1 MLSVNPESAE
11 LLQPSHK
18 MRAEERGVELCL
30 MGAEWRC
37 RNMKTVEALSTHFDT
52 VLINPILKG
61 NHKCT
66 YYPIGN
72 ANGLEVQE
80 ILSQNILLDYR
91 LFVQGRS
98 QQTITRASQRI
109 KGII

>member
-18 MRAEERGVELCL
+18 MKAEEERGVELCL

-37 RNMKTVEALSTHFDT
+37 RNMNAVEALSAHFDT
-52 VLINPILKG
+52 VLINPILKE

-66 YYPIGN
+66 YYPIQN
-72 ANGLEVQE
+72 ANSLEVQE
-80 ILSQNILLDYR
+80 ILRQNTLLR
-91 LFVQGRS
+91 L
-98 QQTITRASQRI
+98 
-109 KGII
+109 